1 VTLLATE
8 VLELDPSLPVER
20 ITSFIRRL
28 QRRLVARFD
37 PGRMI
42 VLDVPH
48 YMEGAIPDR
57 VAEEVD
63 RVVERSGS

>member
-1 VTLLATE
+1 
-8 VLELDPSLPVER
+8 LPVEK

-28 QRRLVARFD
+28 QRQVVARFD

-42 VLDVPH
+42 ILDVPH

-63 RVVERSGS
+63 RVVELSGS